1 MKNST
6 KSEDIKAKVK
16 ESWKCLM
23 VWLHFRTDRQ
33 EPRRENWI
41 HLSGEGQGERDK
53 WAWCKFEF
61 YKYEGTVDK
70 IEMIFS

>member
-6 KSEDIKAKVK
+6 KSEDSKAKVK

-23 VWLHFRTDRQ
+23 VWLRIKTDRQ

-41 HLSGEGQGERDK
+41 HLSGEGKGERDK
-53 WAWCKFEF
+53 
-61 YKYEGTVDK
+61 
-70 IEMIFS
+70 